1 MLFLDLYSSSPL
13 PWQDGV
19 FLLPGCC
26 DPFNDKALRA
36 GRGAALRLPIAVGGW
51 DDLRQLARDRS
62 LRLLAADP
70 DKPCQPDVLAGLDSI
85 SITTP
90 GPEGRSQA
98 GAVTRT
104 NLSGHASTSRSEG
117 ASEIPKRRCAQGTS
131 QEDAGKGDEIDGA
144 MNWSAREPF
153 RGTCVVLGSEGQGLS
168 DVALQACEPVSIP
181 MPGDMES
188 LNVAVAGGIL
198 LYALRKQC

>member
-1 MLFLDLYSSSPL
+1 M
-13 PWQDGV
+13 

-36 GRGAALRLPIAVGGW
+36 GRGAAFRLPVAVGEW
-51 DDLRQLARDRS
+51 DDLRQLARDRG

-70 DKPCQPDVLAGLDSI
+70 DKPCQPDVLADLDGI
-85 SITTP
+85 SVANP
-90 GPEGRSQA
+90 AQKGGRQA
-98 GAVTRT
+98 
-104 NLSGHASTSRSEG
+104 SASTHVGPMGLAEQSSSDSSNRASDIPNGQQSAQNTSQRNARNRNESGDAGSRSE
-117 ASEIPKRRCAQGTS
+117 E
-131 QEDAGKGDEIDGA
+131 EL
-144 MNWSAREPF
+144 F

-168 DVALQACEPVSIP
+168 DVALHACEPVSIP